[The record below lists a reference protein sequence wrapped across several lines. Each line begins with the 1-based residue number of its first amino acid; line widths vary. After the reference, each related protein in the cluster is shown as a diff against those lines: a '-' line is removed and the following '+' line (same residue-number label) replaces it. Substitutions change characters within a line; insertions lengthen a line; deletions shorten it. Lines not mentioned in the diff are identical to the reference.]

1 MADAPPYVYKP
12 RPASGS
18 LAETFDRLVAMRL
31 SGNSYPAIARVLGVE
46 PATVYRWVRD
56 YPEIERR
63 LHEEASYALV
73 VAREELPAAVR
84 DAIVRLRSIVSGG
97 ASSDRDAVAAAKV
110 LLEVVSAGAGAG
122 GGSDGGASGSGSGS
136 RVVDAKP
143 SAELR
148 DELRKQ
154 LGDGGS

>member
-1 MADAPPYVYKP
+1 LTDAPYVYKP

-18 LAETFDRLVAMRL
+18 LAENFDRVVAMRL

-84 DAIVRLRSIVSGG
+84 DAIVRLRSIVSSG

-110 LLEVVSAGAGAG
+110 LLEVVSAG
-122 GGSDGGASGSGSGS
+122 GGSDGGASGSGSGG
-136 RVVDAKP
+136 RVVDATP
-143 SAELR
+143 SDELR
-148 DELRKQ
+148 AELRKQ
-154 LGDGGS
+154 LGGGS